1 MGNDPKMTDTSGKNE
16 SVFPNL
22 WQSLKRQKVLLKMT
36 GTFKHKEKKKINK
49 TSLRISMHTKKI
61 GNKMKTILKGQPN
74 FI

>member
-36 GTFKHKEKKKINK
+36 GTFKHKEKKKNK
-49 TSLRISMHTKKI
+49 QNISAYFHAHEKNWK
-61 GNKMKTILKGQPN
+61 
-74 FI
+74 